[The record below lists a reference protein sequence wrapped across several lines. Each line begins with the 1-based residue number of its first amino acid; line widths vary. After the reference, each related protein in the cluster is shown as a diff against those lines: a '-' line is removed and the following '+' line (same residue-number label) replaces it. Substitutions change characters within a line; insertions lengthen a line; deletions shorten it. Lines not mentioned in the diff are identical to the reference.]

1 MSGSDPFPE
10 GDFQR
15 LFATEAEGRL
25 DTLVDELLEL
35 EKGGANPERVAS
47 LFREAHTI
55 KGGAAV
61 VGMPHV
67 ARVAHALE
75 DLLEEVRRER
85 RGVDTPLI
93 DSVLAGVDAIRSL
106 IPLAVAGEDHEL
118 AAFEAEQRLRI
129 AVGGPPVAGEEA
141 AAAPVP
147 TGPDVAVAAALPVA
161 AATLPAEPAVGAPGA
176 PPPTAEGPTG
186 AAASPA
192 PLSAPPEVKQAGP
205 PRGVAARRPATAAPE
220 PPPAPP
226 ERPLAPPEPPA
237 AAGASSTAPEPSDDR
252 GDAAQALDPVTGQAP
267 PAGAA
272 VSAHAEPARPAAAEM
287 VQMPVHR
294 IDELVR
300 LIGEASAATLRLG
313 SALLERLERDP
324 SGMTEYRD
332 LVRSLNELQELA
344 LRARMVPVM
353 SLAPRLRRAV
363 RDLAR
368 ETGKEV
374 RFETRGEDAEIDRG
388 VLDRLADPL
397 LHLVRNAVDH
407 GIESPDERR
416 LRGKPM
422 EGMVRLHAMQLGSE
436 VVIAVSDDGR
446 GIDVARVREAAGS
459 TDHTAMEMDDE
470 AALYLIFRSG
480 LSTATRVTGVSGRG
494 VGLDAVRASLNAVRG
509 RIEVRSDPGL
519 GTEFRIAV
527 PITMATLRCL
537 VINSAGQAY
546 AIPLHSVRAVLPPQP
561 SATVG
566 GRAMTMV
573 EGRPVPIS
581 SLASVLGTGNG
592 VEGPSVVV
600 AGLTRSHAFRVDDL
614 VDQRDVVVKGLGE
627 LIPRLPAVAGAGVQ
641 PDGSILLVLEAA
653 GLIERA
659 RRMDSGDRS
668 VEAAE
673 GGRRD
678 APVARRA
685 ASILVVDDALT
696 VRELQRSI
704 FENAGYRV
712 SVATNGEEALTLIS
726 EERPDLVLTDVQMPR
741 MDGFQLTEAIRGQPA
756 LASVPVIILTSR
768 GSDED
773 RRRGLECGADGYIV
787 KSGFDQSAL
796 LSAVEHLLGAER

>member
-1 MSGSDPFPE
+1 MSGSDPFAD

-35 EKGGANPERVAS
+35 ERGGANPELVAS

-61 VGMPHV
+61 AGMPHV

-85 RGVDTPLI
+85 RAVDAPLI
-93 DSVLAGVDAIRSL
+93 DAVLAGVDAIRSL
-106 IPLAVAGEDHEL
+106 IPLAVAGEDHER

-129 AVGGPPVAGEEA
+129 AVGGPLAGDDET
-141 AAAPVP
+141 AAAPAPVTAAP
-147 TGPDVAVAAALPVA
+147 TLTGPAVPATADAPPSSAPSAGQPGPRRGAPARRAPAAMPALP
-161 AATLPAEPAVGAPGA
+161 P
-176 PPPTAEGPTG
+176 
-186 AAASPA
+186 
-192 PLSAPPEVKQAGP
+192 APPEP
-205 PRGVAARRPATAAPE
+205 LLPE
-220 PPPAPP
+220 PPPPAPP
-226 ERPLAPPEPPA
+226 EPPPPVA
-237 AAGASSTAPEPSDDR
+237 VGAAGSEPVADR
-252 GDAAQALDPVTGQAP
+252 DAIPQPPDPVTGQTAP
-267 PAGAA
+267 GAA
-272 VSAHAEPARPAAAEM
+272 VPGHAEPARATAEM
-287 VQMPVHR
+287 VQIPVHR
-294 IDELVR
+294 IDDLVR

-344 LRARMVPVM
+344 LRARMIPVM

-368 ETGKEV
+368 ESGKEV

-388 VLDRLADPL
+388 VLERLADPL

-407 GIESPDERR
+407 GIESPNERR

-422 EGMVRLHAMQLGSE
+422 EGIVRLHAMQLGSE

-446 GIDVARVREAAGS
+446 GIDVAKVREAAGS
-459 TDHTAMEMDDE
+459 TDHSAMEMDDE

-509 RIEVRSDPGL
+509 RIEVRSDPGV

-537 VINSAGQAY
+537 VIDAGGQAY

-573 EGRPVPIS
+573 DGRPVPIS

-592 VEGPSVVV
+592 SEGPSVVV
-600 AGLTRSHAFRVDDL
+600 AGLTRSHAFRVDEL
-614 VDQRDVVVKGLGE
+614 IDQRDVVVKGLGE
-627 LIPRLPAVAGAGVQ
+627 LVPRLPAVAGAGVQ

-659 RRMDSGDRS
+659 RRMDVGDRTL
-668 VEAAE
+668 EAT
-673 GGRRD
+673 GGGARE
-678 APVARRA
+678 APAPRRA

-712 SVATNGEEALTLIS
+712 RVAVNGEDALLEIS
-726 EERPDLVLTDVQMPR
+726 QERPDLVLTDVQMPR

-756 LASVPVIILTSR
+756 LASLPVIILTSR

-796 LSAVEHLLGAER
+796 LHAVERLLGAEQ

>member
-1 MSGSDPFPE
+1 MSPQESLSE
-10 GDFQR
+10 NDFQR
-15 LFATEAEGRL
+15 LFAMEAEGRL

-35 EKGGANPERVAS
+35 EKGGATPEVVAS

-75 DLLEEVRRER
+75 DLLEEVRRDR
-85 RGVDTPLI
+85 RGVDTALI
-93 DSVLAGVDAIRSL
+93 DAVLAGVDAIRTL
-106 IPLAVAGEDHEL
+106 IPLAVAGQEHEKV
-118 AAFEAEQRLRI
+118 AFDAEQRLRI
-129 AVGGPPVAGEEA
+129 AVGGPPVVDDKAAAGPDVTA
-141 AAAPVP
+141 PAAAPGATPSVRASAA
-147 TGPDVAVAAALPVA
+147 PDVTVPAPSAA
-161 AATLPAEPAVGAPGA
+161 A
-176 PPPTAEGPTG
+176 PPPVAP
-186 AAASPA
+186 AA
-192 PLSAPPEVKQAGP
+192 
-205 PRGVAARRPATAAPE
+205 
-220 PPPAPP
+220 PPPAPAR
-226 ERPLAPPEPPA
+226 EHHAGDGSVEA
-237 AAGASSTAPEPSDDR
+237 HGAADGAAG
-252 GDAAQALDPVTGQAP
+252 
-267 PAGAA
+267 
-272 VSAHAEPARPAAAEM
+272 HAEPARATATEM
-287 VQMPVHR
+287 LQIPVHR

-324 SGMTEYRD
+324 SGLTEYRD

-344 LRARMVPVM
+344 LHARMIPVM

-374 RFETRGEDAEIDRG
+374 RFETRGDDAEIDRG
-388 VLDRLADPL
+388 VLERLADPL

-407 GIESPDERR
+407 GVESADERR
-416 LRGKPM
+416 QKGKPA
-422 EGMVRLHAMQLGSE
+422 EGTIRLHAMQLGSE

-446 GIDVARVREAAGS
+446 GIDVARVRETAGR
-459 TDHTAMEMDDE
+459 TDRSAIEMDDE

-480 LSTATRVTGVSGRG
+480 LTTATKVTGVSGRG

-509 RIEVRSDPGL
+509 RIEVRSDPGM

-537 VINSAGQAY
+537 VIKAGGQAF
-546 AIPLHSVRAVLPPQP
+546 AIPLHSVRAVLPSQP

-566 GRAMTMV
+566 GRPMTMLD
-573 EGRPVPIS
+573 GRPVPIS
-581 SLASVLGTGNG
+581 SLSAVLGTGNG
-592 VEGPSVVV
+592 AVGPAVVL
-600 AGLTRSHAFRVDDL
+600 AGLTRSHAFTVDDL

-627 LIPRLPAVAGAGVQ
+627 LVPRLPAVAGAGVQ

-659 RRMDSGDRS
+659 RRMDNGDRS
-668 VEAAE
+668 QEAA
-673 GGRRD
+673 GGGGHEE
-678 APVARRA
+678 PVPHRA

-712 SVATNGEEALTLIS
+712 RVAVNGEEALADIS
-726 EERPDLVLTDVQMPR
+726 HERPDLVLTDVQMPR
-741 MDGFQLTEAIRGQPA
+741 MDGFELTEAIRKQPSLAA
-756 LASVPVIILTSR
+756 LPVIILTSR

-796 LSAVEHLLGAER
+796 LSAVERLLGADR

>member
-1 MSGSDPFPE
+1 MSPQESLSE
-10 GDFQR
+10 NDFQR
-15 LFATEAEGRL
+15 LFAMEAEGRL

-35 EKGGANPERVAS
+35 EKGGATPEVVAS

-85 RGVDTPLI
+85 RGVDTALI
-93 DSVLAGVDAIRSL
+93 DAVLAGVDAIRTL
-106 IPLAVAGEDHEL
+106 IPLAVAGQEHEKV
-118 AAFEAEQRLRI
+118 AFDAEQRLRI
-129 AVGGPPVAGEEA
+129 AVGGPPVVDDKAAAGPDVTA
-141 AAAPVP
+141 PAAAPGATPSVRASAA
-147 TGPDVAVAAALPVA
+147 PDVTVPAPSAA
-161 AATLPAEPAVGAPGA
+161 A
-176 PPPTAEGPTG
+176 PPPVAP
-186 AAASPA
+186 AA
-192 PLSAPPEVKQAGP
+192 
-205 PRGVAARRPATAAPE
+205 
-220 PPPAPP
+220 PPPAPAR
-226 ERPLAPPEPPA
+226 EHHAGDGSVEA
-237 AAGASSTAPEPSDDR
+237 HGAADGAAG
-252 GDAAQALDPVTGQAP
+252 
-267 PAGAA
+267 
-272 VSAHAEPARPAAAEM
+272 HAEPARATATEM
-287 VQMPVHR
+287 LQIPVHR

-324 SGMTEYRD
+324 SGLTEYRD

-344 LRARMVPVM
+344 LHARMIPVM

-374 RFETRGEDAEIDRG
+374 RFETRGDDAEIDRG
-388 VLDRLADPL
+388 VLERLADPL

-407 GIESPDERR
+407 GVESADERR
-416 LRGKPM
+416 QKGKPA
-422 EGMVRLHAMQLGSE
+422 EGTIRLHAMQLGSE

-446 GIDVARVREAAGS
+446 GIDVARVRETAGR
-459 TDHTAMEMDDE
+459 TDRSAIEMDDE
-470 AALYLIFRSG
+470 AALYLIFRAG
-480 LSTATRVTGVSGRG
+480 LTTATKVTGVSGRG

-509 RIEVRSDPGL
+509 RIEVRSDPGM

-537 VINSAGQAY
+537 VIKAGGQAF
-546 AIPLHSVRAVLPPQP
+546 AIPLHSVRAVLPSQP

-566 GRAMTMV
+566 GRPMTMLD
-573 EGRPVPIS
+573 GRPVPIS
-581 SLASVLGTGNG
+581 SLSAVLGTGNG
-592 VEGPSVVV
+592 AVGPAVVL
-600 AGLTRSHAFRVDDL
+600 AGLTRSHAFTVDDL

-627 LIPRLPAVAGAGVQ
+627 LVPRLPAVAGAGVQ

-659 RRMDSGDRS
+659 RRMDNGDRS
-668 VEAAE
+668 QEAA
-673 GGRRD
+673 GGGGHEE
-678 APVARRA
+678 PVPHRA

-712 SVATNGEEALTLIS
+712 RVAVNGEEALAEIS
-726 EERPDLVLTDVQMPR
+726 HERPDLVLTDVQMPR
-741 MDGFQLTEAIRGQPA
+741 MDGFELTEAIRKQPS
-756 LASVPVIILTSR
+756 LASLPVIILTSR

-796 LSAVEHLLGAER
+796 LSAVERLLGADR

>member
-1 MSGSDPFPE
+1 MSPQESLSE
-10 GDFQR
+10 NDFQR
-15 LFATEAEGRL
+15 LFAMEAEGRL

-35 EKGGANPERVAS
+35 EKGGATPEVVAS

-85 RGVDTPLI
+85 RGVDTALI
-93 DSVLAGVDAIRSL
+93 DAVLAGVDAIRTL
-106 IPLAVAGEDHEL
+106 IPLAVAGQEHEEV
-118 AAFEAEQRLRI
+118 AFEAEQRLRI
-129 AVGGPPVAGEEA
+129 AVGGPPVVDDKAAAGPDVTA
-141 AAAPVP
+141 PAAAPGATPSVRASAA
-147 TGPDVAVAAALPVA
+147 PDVTVPAPSAA
-161 AATLPAEPAVGAPGA
+161 A
-176 PPPTAEGPTG
+176 PPPVAP
-186 AAASPA
+186 AA
-192 PLSAPPEVKQAGP
+192 
-205 PRGVAARRPATAAPE
+205 
-220 PPPAPP
+220 PPPAPAR
-226 ERPLAPPEPPA
+226 EHHAGDGSVEA
-237 AAGASSTAPEPSDDR
+237 HGAADGAAG
-252 GDAAQALDPVTGQAP
+252 
-267 PAGAA
+267 
-272 VSAHAEPARPAAAEM
+272 HAEPARATATEM
-287 VQMPVHR
+287 LQIPVHR

-324 SGMTEYRD
+324 SGLTEYRD

-344 LRARMVPVM
+344 LHARMIPVM

-374 RFETRGEDAEIDRG
+374 RFETRGDDAEIDRG
-388 VLDRLADPL
+388 VLERLADPL

-407 GIESPDERR
+407 GVESADERR
-416 LRGKPM
+416 QKGKPA
-422 EGMVRLHAMQLGSE
+422 EGTIRLHAMQLGSE

-446 GIDVARVREAAGS
+446 GIDVARVRETAGR
-459 TDHTAMEMDDE
+459 TDRSAIEMDDE

-480 LSTATRVTGVSGRG
+480 LTTTTKVTGVSGRG

-509 RIEVRSDPGL
+509 RIEVRSDPGM

-537 VINSAGQAY
+537 VIKAGGQAF
-546 AIPLHSVRAVLPPQP
+546 AIPLHSVRAVLPSQP

-566 GRAMTMV
+566 GRAMTMLD
-573 EGRPVPIS
+573 GRPVPIS
-581 SLASVLGTGNG
+581 SLSAVLGTGNG
-592 VEGPSVVV
+592 AVGPAVVL
-600 AGLTRSHAFRVDDL
+600 AGLTRSHAFTVDDL

-627 LIPRLPAVAGAGVQ
+627 LVPRLPAVAGAGVQ

-659 RRMDSGDRS
+659 RRMDNGDRS
-668 VEAAE
+668 QEAA
-673 GGRRD
+673 GGGGHEE
-678 APVARRA
+678 PVPHRA

-712 SVATNGEEALTLIS
+712 RVAVNGEEALAEIS
-726 EERPDLVLTDVQMPR
+726 HERPDLVLTDVQMPR
-741 MDGFQLTEAIRGQPA
+741 MDGFELTEAIRKQPS
-756 LASVPVIILTSR
+756 LASLPVIILTSR

-796 LSAVEHLLGAER
+796 LSAVERLLGADR

>member
-1 MSGSDPFPE
+1 VTPPESLTE

-15 LFATEAEGRL
+15 LFASEAEGRL
-25 DTLVDELLEL
+25 DALVDELLEL
-35 EKGGANPERVAS
+35 EKGGSDPELVAS

-61 VGMPHV
+61 VGMAHV
-67 ARVAHALE
+67 AHVAHALE
-75 DLLEEVRRER
+75 DLLEEVRRDR
-85 RGVDTPLI
+85 RGVDAALI
-93 DSVLAGVDAIRSL
+93 DAVLSGVDAIRTL
-106 IPLAVAGEDHEL
+106 IPLAVAGEDHEQV
-118 AAFEAEQRLRI
+118 AFEAEQRLRL
-129 AVGGPPVAGEEA
+129 ALAGPAAGG
-141 AAAPVP
+141 
-147 TGPDVAVAAALPVA
+147 D
-161 AATLPAEPAVGAPGA
+161 GA
-176 PPPTAEGPTG
+176 PPPVAPAAVASTSAEPSTASPDVAGKAEG
-186 AAASPA
+186 AA
-192 PLSAPPEVKQAGP
+192 E
-205 PRGVAARRPATAAPE
+205 TAAPAPSSPSSFAQAYPESE
-220 PPPAPP
+220 PGRGGTAASDA
-226 ERPLAPPEPPA
+226 LAHA
-237 AAGASSTAPEPSDDR
+237 ASDD
-252 GDAAQALDPVTGQAP
+252 VAP
-267 PAGAA
+267 HSETHAEL
-272 VSAHAEPARPAAAEM
+272 HAEPSRAAATEM
-287 VQMPVHR
+287 LQVPVHR
-294 IDELVR
+294 IDDLVR

-324 SGMTEYRD
+324 STLTEYRD
-332 LVRSLNELQELA
+332 LVRSLNQLQEQA
-344 LRARMVPVM
+344 LRARMIPVM

-363 RDLAR
+363 RDLAH
-368 ETGKEV
+368 ESGKQV

-388 VLDRLADPL
+388 VLERLADPL

-407 GIESPDERR
+407 GIETPDERR
-416 LRGKPM
+416 LHGKPI
-422 EGMVRLHAMQLGSE
+422 EGTVRLHAMQLGSE
-436 VVIAVSDDGR
+436 VIIAVSDDGR
-446 GIDVARVREAAGS
+446 GIDVARVRDTAGRTDSAAL
-459 TDHTAMEMDDE
+459 EMDDE

-480 LSTATRVTGVSGRG
+480 LSTATRITGVSGRG
-494 VGLDAVRASLNAVRG
+494 VGLDVVRASLNAVRG
-509 RIEVRSDPGL
+509 RVEVRSDPGL

-561 SATVG
+561 SASVG
-566 GRAMTMV
+566 GRPATMV
-573 EGRPVPIS
+573 DGRPVPIS
-581 SLASVLGTGNG
+581 SLATVLGTGNG
-592 VEGPSVVV
+592 AEGPAVVV

-641 PDGSILLVLEAA
+641 PDGGILLVLEAA

-668 VEAAE
+668 LEAAE
-673 GGRRD
+673 GTVPE
-678 APVARRA
+678 AVTARRA
-685 ASILVVDDALT
+685 PSILVVDDALT

-712 SVATNGEEALTLIS
+712 KVATNGEEALTEIS
-726 EERPDLVLTDVQMPR
+726 DERPDLVLTDVQMPR

-756 LASVPVIILTSR
+756 LASLPVIILTSR

-796 LSAVEHLLGAER
+796 LSAVERLLGADG

>member
-1 MSGSDPFPE
+1 MSPQESLSE
-10 GDFQR
+10 NDFQR
-15 LFATEAEGRL
+15 LFAMEAEGRL

-35 EKGGANPERVAS
+35 EKGGATPEVVAS

-85 RGVDTPLI
+85 RGVDTALI
-93 DSVLAGVDAIRSL
+93 DAVLAGVDAIRTL
-106 IPLAVAGEDHEL
+106 IPLAVAGQEHEKV
-118 AAFEAEQRLRI
+118 AFDAEQRLRI
-129 AVGGPPVAGEEA
+129 AVGGPPVVDDKAAAGPDVTA
-141 AAAPVP
+141 PAAAPGATPSVRASAA
-147 TGPDVAVAAALPVA
+147 PDVTVPAPSAA
-161 AATLPAEPAVGAPGA
+161 A
-176 PPPTAEGPTG
+176 PPPVAP
-186 AAASPA
+186 AA
-192 PLSAPPEVKQAGP
+192 
-205 PRGVAARRPATAAPE
+205 
-220 PPPAPP
+220 PPPAPAR
-226 ERPLAPPEPPA
+226 EHHAGDGSVEA
-237 AAGASSTAPEPSDDR
+237 HGAADGAAG
-252 GDAAQALDPVTGQAP
+252 
-267 PAGAA
+267 
-272 VSAHAEPARPAAAEM
+272 HAEPARATATEM
-287 VQMPVHR
+287 LQIPVHR

-324 SGMTEYRD
+324 SGLTEYRD

-344 LRARMVPVM
+344 LHARMIPVM

-374 RFETRGEDAEIDRG
+374 RFETRGDDAEIDRG
-388 VLDRLADPL
+388 VLERLADPL

-407 GIESPDERR
+407 GVESADERR
-416 LRGKPM
+416 QKGKPA
-422 EGMVRLHAMQLGSE
+422 EGTIRLHAMQLGSE

-446 GIDVARVREAAGS
+446 GIDVARVRETAGR
-459 TDHTAMEMDDE
+459 TDRSAIEMDDE

-480 LSTATRVTGVSGRG
+480 LTTATKVTGVSGRG

-509 RIEVRSDPGL
+509 RIEVRSDPGM

-537 VINSAGQAY
+537 VIKAGGQAF
-546 AIPLHSVRAVLPPQP
+546 AIPLHSVRAVLPSQP

-566 GRAMTMV
+566 GRAMTMLD
-573 EGRPVPIS
+573 GRPVPIS
-581 SLASVLGTGNG
+581 SLSAVLGTGNG
-592 VEGPSVVV
+592 AVGPAVVL
-600 AGLTRSHAFRVDDL
+600 AGLTRSHAFTVDDL

-627 LIPRLPAVAGAGVQ
+627 LVPRLPAVAGAGVQ

-659 RRMDSGDRS
+659 RRMDNGDRS
-668 VEAAE
+668 QEAA
-673 GGRRD
+673 GGGGHEE
-678 APVARRA
+678 PVPHRA

-712 SVATNGEEALTLIS
+712 RVAVNGEEALAEIS
-726 EERPDLVLTDVQMPR
+726 HERPDLVLTDVQMPR
-741 MDGFQLTEAIRGQPA
+741 MDGFELTEAIRKQPS
-756 LASVPVIILTSR
+756 LASLPVIILTSR

-796 LSAVEHLLGAER
+796 LSAVERLLGADR

>member
-1 MSGSDPFPE
+1 
-10 GDFQR
+10 
-15 LFATEAEGRL
+15 
-25 DTLVDELLEL
+25 
-35 EKGGANPERVAS
+35 
-47 LFREAHTI
+47 
-55 KGGAAV
+55 
-61 VGMPHV
+61 
-67 ARVAHALE
+67 
-75 DLLEEVRRER
+75 
-85 RGVDTPLI
+85 
-93 DSVLAGVDAIRSL
+93 
-106 IPLAVAGEDHEL
+106 
-118 AAFEAEQRLRI
+118 
-129 AVGGPPVAGEEA
+129 
-141 AAAPVP
+141 
-147 TGPDVAVAAALPVA
+147 
-161 AATLPAEPAVGAPGA
+161 
-176 PPPTAEGPTG
+176 
-186 AAASPA
+186 
-192 PLSAPPEVKQAGP
+192 
-205 PRGVAARRPATAAPE
+205 PE
-220 PPPAPP
+220 PPPPVAVG
-226 ERPLAPPEPPA
+226 
-237 AAGASSTAPEPSDDR
+237 AAGSEPVADR
-252 GDAAQALDPVTGQAP
+252 DAIPQPPDPVTGQTAP
-267 PAGAA
+267 GAA
-272 VSAHAEPARPAAAEM
+272 VPGHAEPARATAEM
-287 VQMPVHR
+287 VQIPVHR
-294 IDELVR
+294 IDDLVR

-344 LRARMVPVM
+344 LRARMIPVM

-368 ETGKEV
+368 ESGKEV

-388 VLDRLADPL
+388 VLERLADPL

-407 GIESPDERR
+407 GIESPNERR

-422 EGMVRLHAMQLGSE
+422 EGIVRLHAMQLGSE

-446 GIDVARVREAAGS
+446 GIDVAKVREAAGS
-459 TDHTAMEMDDE
+459 TDHSAMEMDDE

-546 AIPLHSVRAVLPPQP
+546 AIPLHSVRGVLPPQP

-592 VEGPSVVV
+592 VEGPAVVV
-600 AGLTRSHAFRVDDL
+600 AGLTRSHAFKVDDL

-627 LIPRLPAVAGAGVQ
+627 LVPRLPAVAGAGVQ

-668 VEAAE
+668 QEAAE
-673 GGRRD
+673 GGRRE

-712 SVATNGEEALTLIS
+712 AVATNGEEALTLIS

-741 MDGFQLTEAIRGQPA
+741 MDGFQLTEAIRAQPA

>member
-1 MSGSDPFPE
+1 VSPQESLSE

-35 EKGGANPERVAS
+35 EKGGATPEVVAS

-85 RGVDTPLI
+85 RGVDTALI
-93 DSVLAGVDAIRSL
+93 DAVLAGVDAIRTL
-106 IPLAVAGEDHEL
+106 IPLAVAGQEHEQV
-118 AAFEAEQRLRI
+118 AFDAEQALRL
-129 AVGGPPVAGEEA
+129 AVGGPPVVDDRAAAGATMPAPATAATAAPDAAVPTPA
-141 AAAPVP
+141 AAAPSP
-147 TGPDVAVAAALPVA
+147 AASPRS
-161 AATLPAEPAVGAPGA
+161 APGGGRA
-176 PPPTAEGPTG
+176 PDRTASTPAASPESAPPLPSDSEAAPPTA
-186 AAASPA
+186 PA
-192 PLSAPPEVKQAGP
+192 GEH
-205 PRGVAARRPATAAPE
+205 
-220 PPPAPP
+220 
-226 ERPLAPPEPPA
+226 
-237 AAGASSTAPEPSDDR
+237 AAGEGSAEAHRAVGS
-252 GDAAQALDPVTGQAP
+252 AAGHT
-267 PAGAA
+267 
-272 VSAHAEPARPAAAEM
+272 EPARATATEM
-287 VQMPVHR
+287 LQIPVHR
-294 IDELVR
+294 IDDLVR

-324 SGMTEYRD
+324 SGLTEYRD
-332 LVRSLNELQELA
+332 LVRSLNQLQELA
-344 LRARMVPVM
+344 LHARMIPVM

-368 ETGKEV
+368 DTGKEV
-374 RFETRGEDAEIDRG
+374 RFETRGEDAEIDRD
-388 VLDRLADPL
+388 VLERLADPL

-407 GIESPDERR
+407 GVESPDERR
-416 LRGKPM
+416 LHGKPV
-422 EGMVRLHAMQLGSE
+422 EGTIRLHAMQLGSE
-436 VVIAVSDDGR
+436 VVIAVSDDGS
-446 GIDVARVREAAGS
+446 GIDVARVREAAGR
-459 TDHTAMEMDDE
+459 TDRSAIEMDDE

-480 LSTATRVTGVSGRG
+480 LTTATKVTGVSGRG

-509 RIEVRSDPGL
+509 RIEVRSDPGI

-537 VINSAGQAY
+537 VITAGGQAY

-561 SATVG
+561 SAQVG
-566 GRAMTMV
+566 GRAMTMLD
-573 EGRPVPIS
+573 GRPVPIS
-581 SLASVLGTGNG
+581 SLAAVLGTGNG
-592 VEGPSVVV
+592 AVGPSVVV

-627 LIPRLPAVAGAGVQ
+627 LVPRLPAVAGAGVQ

-659 RRMDSGDRS
+659 RRMDNGDRS
-668 VEAAE
+668 QEAA
-673 GGRRD
+673 GGGGHEETV
-678 APVARRA
+678 PQRA

-704 FENAGYRV
+704 FENAGYSVRV
-712 SVATNGEEALTLIS
+712 AVNGEEALVEIS
-726 EERPDLVLTDVQMPR
+726 HERPDLVLTDVQMPR
-741 MDGFQLTEAIRGQPA
+741 MDGFELTEAIRKQPA
-756 LASVPVIILTSR
+756 LASLPVIILTSR

-773 RRRGLECGADGYIV
+773 RRRGLDVGADGYIV
-787 KSGFDQSAL
+787 KSGFDQAAL
-796 LSAVEHLLGAER
+796 LSAVERLLGAER

>member
-1 MSGSDPFPE
+1 MSPQESLSE
-10 GDFQR
+10 NDFQR
-15 LFATEAEGRL
+15 LFAMEAEGRL

-35 EKGGANPERVAS
+35 EKGGATPEVVAS

-85 RGVDTPLI
+85 RGVDTALI
-93 DSVLAGVDAIRSL
+93 DAVLAGVDAIRTL
-106 IPLAVAGEDHEL
+106 IPLAVAGQEHEKV
-118 AAFEAEQRLRI
+118 AFDAEQRLRI
-129 AVGGPPVAGEEA
+129 AVGGPPVVDDKAAAGPDVTA
-141 AAAPVP
+141 PAAAPGATPSVRASAA
-147 TGPDVAVAAALPVA
+147 PDVTVPAPSAA
-161 AATLPAEPAVGAPGA
+161 A
-176 PPPTAEGPTG
+176 PPPVAP
-186 AAASPA
+186 AA
-192 PLSAPPEVKQAGP
+192 
-205 PRGVAARRPATAAPE
+205 
-220 PPPAPP
+220 PPPAPAR
-226 ERPLAPPEPPA
+226 EHHAGDGSVEA
-237 AAGASSTAPEPSDDR
+237 HGAADGAAG
-252 GDAAQALDPVTGQAP
+252 
-267 PAGAA
+267 
-272 VSAHAEPARPAAAEM
+272 HAEPARATATEM
-287 VQMPVHR
+287 LQIPVHR

-324 SGMTEYRD
+324 SGLTEYRD

-344 LRARMVPVM
+344 LHARMIPVM

-374 RFETRGEDAEIDRG
+374 RFETRGDDAEIDRG
-388 VLDRLADPL
+388 VLERLADPL

-407 GIESPDERR
+407 GVESADERR
-416 LRGKPM
+416 QKGKPA
-422 EGMVRLHAMQLGSE
+422 EGTIRLHAMQLGSE

-446 GIDVARVREAAGS
+446 GIDVARVRETAGR
-459 TDHTAMEMDDE
+459 TDRSAIEMDDE

-480 LSTATRVTGVSGRG
+480 LTTTTKVTGVSGRG

-509 RIEVRSDPGL
+509 RIEVRSDPGM

-537 VINSAGQAY
+537 VIKAGGQAF
-546 AIPLHSVRAVLPPQP
+546 AIPLHSVRAVLPSQP

-566 GRAMTMV
+566 GRAMTMLD
-573 EGRPVPIS
+573 GRPVPIS
-581 SLASVLGTGNG
+581 SLSAVLGTGNG
-592 VEGPSVVV
+592 AVGPAVVL
-600 AGLTRSHAFRVDDL
+600 AGLTRSHAFTVDEL
-614 VDQRDVVVKGLGE
+614 IDQRDVVVKGLGE
-627 LIPRLPAVAGAGVQ
+627 LLPRMPAVAGAGVQ

-659 RRMDSGDRS
+659 RRMDNGDRS
-668 VEAAE
+668 QEAA
-673 GGRRD
+673 GGGGHEE
-678 APVARRA
+678 PVPHRA

-712 SVATNGEEALTLIS
+712 RVAVNGEEALAEIS
-726 EERPDLVLTDVQMPR
+726 HERPDLVLTDVQMPR
-741 MDGFQLTEAIRGQPA
+741 MDGFELTEAIRKQPS
-756 LASVPVIILTSR
+756 LASLPVIILTSR

-796 LSAVEHLLGAER
+796 LSAVERLLGADR

>member
-1 MSGSDPFPE
+1 MSPQESLSE

-35 EKGGANPERVAS
+35 EKGGATPEVVAS

-85 RGVDTPLI
+85 RGVDTALI
-93 DSVLAGVDAIRSL
+93 DAVLAGVDAIRTL
-106 IPLAVAGEDHEL
+106 IPLAVAGQEHEQV
-118 AAFEAEQRLRI
+118 AFDAEQALRI
-129 AVGGPPVAGEEA
+129 AVGGPPVVDDRAAAGATMPAPATAATAAPDAAVPTPA
-141 AAAPVP
+141 AAAPSP
-147 TGPDVAVAAALPVA
+147 AASPRS
-161 AATLPAEPAVGAPGA
+161 APGGGRA
-176 PPPTAEGPTG
+176 PDRTASTPAASPESAPPLPSDSEAAPPTA
-186 AAASPA
+186 PA
-192 PLSAPPEVKQAGP
+192 GEH
-205 PRGVAARRPATAAPE
+205 
-220 PPPAPP
+220 
-226 ERPLAPPEPPA
+226 
-237 AAGASSTAPEPSDDR
+237 AAGEGSAEAHRAVGS
-252 GDAAQALDPVTGQAP
+252 AAGHT
-267 PAGAA
+267 
-272 VSAHAEPARPAAAEM
+272 EPARATATEM
-287 VQMPVHR
+287 LQIPVHR
-294 IDELVR
+294 IDDLVR

-324 SGMTEYRD
+324 SGLTEYRD
-332 LVRSLNELQELA
+332 LVRSLNQLQELA
-344 LRARMVPVM
+344 LHARMIPVM

-368 ETGKEV
+368 DTGKEV
-374 RFETRGEDAEIDRG
+374 RFETRGEDAEIDRD
-388 VLDRLADPL
+388 VLERLADPL

-407 GIESPDERR
+407 GVESPDERR
-416 LRGKPM
+416 LHGKPV
-422 EGMVRLHAMQLGSE
+422 EGTIRLHAMQLGSE
-436 VVIAVSDDGR
+436 VVIAVSDDGS
-446 GIDVARVREAAGS
+446 GIDVARVREAAGR
-459 TDHTAMEMDDE
+459 TDRSAIEMDDE

-480 LSTATRVTGVSGRG
+480 LTTATKVTDVSGRG

-509 RIEVRSDPGL
+509 RIEVRSDPGI

-537 VINSAGQAY
+537 VITAGGQAY

-561 SATVG
+561 SAQVG
-566 GRAMTMV
+566 GRAMTMLD
-573 EGRPVPIS
+573 GRPVPIS
-581 SLASVLGTGNG
+581 SLAAVLGTGNG
-592 VEGPSVVV
+592 AVGPSVVV

-627 LIPRLPAVAGAGVQ
+627 LVPRLPAVAGAGVQ

-659 RRMDSGDRS
+659 RRMDNGDRS
-668 VEAAE
+668 QEAA
-673 GGRRD
+673 GGGGHEETV
-678 APVARRA
+678 PQRA

-704 FENAGYRV
+704 FENAGYSVRV
-712 SVATNGEEALTLIS
+712 AVNGEEALVEIS
-726 EERPDLVLTDVQMPR
+726 HERPDLVLTDVQMPR
-741 MDGFQLTEAIRGQPA
+741 MDGFELTEAIRKQPA
-756 LASVPVIILTSR
+756 LASLPVIILTSR

-773 RRRGLECGADGYIV
+773 RRRGLDVGADGYIV
-787 KSGFDQSAL
+787 KSGFDQAAL
-796 LSAVEHLLGAER
+796 LSAVERLLGAER

>member
-1 MSGSDPFPE
+1 MSPQESLSE
-10 GDFQR
+10 NDFQR
-15 LFATEAEGRL
+15 LFAMEAEGRL

-35 EKGGANPERVAS
+35 EKGGATPEMVAS

-85 RGVDTPLI
+85 RGVDTALI
-93 DSVLAGVDAIRSL
+93 DAVLAGVDAIRTL
-106 IPLAVAGEDHEL
+106 IPLAVAGQEHEE
-118 AAFEAEQRLRI
+118 AAFDAEQRLRI
-129 AVGGPPVAGEEA
+129 AVGGPPVVDDKAAAGPGVTA
-141 AAAPVP
+141 PAAAPGATPSVRASAA
-147 TGPDVAVAAALPVA
+147 PDVAVPAPSAA
-161 AATLPAEPAVGAPGA
+161 A
-176 PPPTAEGPTG
+176 PPPVAP
-186 AAASPA
+186 AA
-192 PLSAPPEVKQAGP
+192 
-205 PRGVAARRPATAAPE
+205 
-220 PPPAPP
+220 PPPAPAR
-226 ERPLAPPEPPA
+226 EHHAGDGSVEA
-237 AAGASSTAPEPSDDR
+237 HGAADGAAG
-252 GDAAQALDPVTGQAP
+252 
-267 PAGAA
+267 
-272 VSAHAEPARPAAAEM
+272 HAEPARATATEM
-287 VQMPVHR
+287 LQIPVHR

-324 SGMTEYRD
+324 SGLTEYRD

-344 LRARMVPVM
+344 LHARMIPVM

-374 RFETRGEDAEIDRG
+374 RFETRGDDAEIDRG
-388 VLDRLADPL
+388 VLERLADPL

-407 GIESPDERR
+407 GVESADERR
-416 LRGKPM
+416 QKGKPA
-422 EGMVRLHAMQLGSE
+422 EGTIRLHAMQLGSE

-446 GIDVARVREAAGS
+446 GIDVARVRETAGR
-459 TDHTAMEMDDE
+459 TDRSAIEMDDE

-480 LSTATRVTGVSGRG
+480 LTTATKVTGVSGRG

-509 RIEVRSDPGL
+509 RIEVRSDPGM

-537 VINSAGQAY
+537 VIKAGGQAF
-546 AIPLHSVRAVLPPQP
+546 AIPLHSVRAVLPSQP

-566 GRAMTMV
+566 GRAMTMLD
-573 EGRPVPIS
+573 GRPVPIS
-581 SLASVLGTGNG
+581 SLSAVLGMGNG
-592 VEGPSVVV
+592 AVGPAVVL
-600 AGLTRSHAFRVDDL
+600 AGLTRSHAFTVDDL

-627 LIPRLPAVAGAGVQ
+627 LVPRLPAVAGAGVQ

-659 RRMDSGDRS
+659 RRTDNGDRS
-668 VEAAE
+668 QEAA
-673 GGRRD
+673 GGGGHEE
-678 APVARRA
+678 PVPHRA

-712 SVATNGEEALTLIS
+712 RVAVNGEEALAEIS
-726 EERPDLVLTDVQMPR
+726 HERPDLVLTDVQMPR
-741 MDGFQLTEAIRGQPA
+741 MDGFELTEAIRKQPS
-756 LASVPVIILTSR
+756 LASLPVIMLTSR

-796 LSAVEHLLGAER
+796 LSAVERLLGADR

>member
-1 MSGSDPFPE
+1 VSPQESLSE

-25 DTLVDELLEL
+25 DALVDDLLEL
-35 EKGGANPERVAS
+35 EKHGANPEVVAS
-47 LFREAHTI
+47 LFREAHTL

-61 VGMPHV
+61 VGMAHV
-67 ARVAHALE
+67 ARVAHAME

-85 RGVDTPLI
+85 RGVDTALI
-93 DSVLAGVDAIRSL
+93 DAVLAGVDAIRTL
-106 IPLAVAGEDHEL
+106 IPLAVAGQEHEQV
-118 AAFEAEQRLRI
+118 AFEAEQRLRI
-129 AVGGPPVAGEEA
+129 AVGGPPVVDDKPAAGRA
-141 AAAPVP
+141 SKRAAPSAP
-147 TGPDVAVAAALPVA
+147 AAPSPVA
-161 AATLPAEPAVGAPGA
+161 RPVSGGEPATP
-176 PPPTAEGPTG
+176 
-186 AAASPA
+186 AAASVPPLDEASSPEPEPGAGTDGTVSPSDAPVALSPVPPPA
-192 PLSAPPEVKQAGP
+192 PSG
-205 PRGVAARRPATAAPE
+205 GARRPA
-220 PPPAPP
+220 
-226 ERPLAPPEPPA
+226 
-237 AAGASSTAPEPSDDR
+237 
-252 GDAAQALDPVTGQAP
+252 P
-267 PAGAA
+267 PAGDHGAA
-272 VSAHAEPARPAAAEM
+272 ENAPTEAHATTDGAAGRGEPARATATEM
-287 VQMPVHR
+287 LQIPVHR
-294 IDELVR
+294 IDDLVR

-324 SGMTEYRD
+324 SSVTEYRD
-332 LVRSLNELQELA
+332 LVRSLNQLQELA
-344 LRARMVPVM
+344 LHARMIPVM

-388 VLDRLADPL
+388 VLERLADPL

-407 GIESPDERR
+407 GVESPDERR
-416 LRGKPM
+416 LHGKPA
-422 EGMVRLHAMQLGSE
+422 EGTIRLHAMQLGSE

-446 GIDVARVREAAGS
+446 GIDVGRVREAAGR
-459 TDHTAMEMDDE
+459 TDRSAVEMDDE

-480 LSTATRVTGVSGRG
+480 LTTASKVTGVSGRG

-509 RIEVRSDPGL
+509 RIEVRSDPGI

-537 VINSAGQAY
+537 VIKAAGQAY
-546 AIPLHSVRAVLPPQP
+546 AIPLHSVRAVLPHQP

-566 GRAMTMV
+566 GRAMTMLD
-573 EGRPVPIS
+573 GRPVQIS

-592 VEGPSVVV
+592 TAGPSVVL
-600 AGLTRSHAFRVDDL
+600 AGLTRSHAFTVDDL

-627 LIPRLPAVAGAGVQ
+627 LVPRLPAVAGAGVQ

-659 RRMDSGDRS
+659 RRMDNGDRS
-668 VEAAE
+668 LEAA
-673 GGRRD
+673 GGGEHD
-678 APVARRA
+678 EAPQQHA

-712 SVATNGEEALTLIS
+712 RVAVNGEEALVAIS

-741 MDGFQLTEAIRGQPA
+741 MDGFELTEAIRKQPT
-756 LASVPVIILTSR
+756 LASMPVIILTSR

-796 LSAVEHLLGAER
+796 LSAVERLLGAER

>member
-1 MSGSDPFPE
+1 VSPQESLSE
-10 GDFQR
+10 NDFQR
-15 LFATEAEGRL
+15 LFAMEAEGRL

-35 EKGGANPERVAS
+35 EKGGATPEVVAS

-85 RGVDTPLI
+85 RGVDTALI
-93 DSVLAGVDAIRSL
+93 DAVLAGVDAIRTL
-106 IPLAVAGEDHEL
+106 IPLAVAGQEHEEV
-118 AAFEAEQRLRI
+118 AFEAEQRLRI
-129 AVGGPPVAGEEA
+129 AVGGPPVVDDKAAEAVVPGQAGPA
-141 AAAPVP
+141 ADTGSALAGPDVTAPAAAGGATPPGPAAAP
-147 TGPDVAVAAALPVA
+147 PDVAV
-161 AATLPAEPAVGAPGA
+161 
-176 PPPTAEGPTG
+176 
-186 AAASPA
+186 PA
-192 PLSAPPEVKQAGP
+192 PSAPAL
-205 PRGVAARRPATAAPE
+205 

-226 ERPLAPPEPPA
+226 APSLAPPSGAEPGLAPA
-237 AAGASSTAPEPSDDR
+237 AAREPR
-252 GDAAQALDPVTGQAP
+252 GGDGSVDAHGVAE
-267 PAGAA
+267 GAA
-272 VSAHAEPARPAAAEM
+272 AHAEPARATATEM
-287 VQMPVHR
+287 LQIPVHR

-324 SGMTEYRD
+324 SGLTEYRD

-344 LRARMVPVM
+344 LHARMIPVM

-388 VLDRLADPL
+388 VLERLADPL

-407 GIESPDERR
+407 GVESPDERR
-416 LRGKPM
+416 RNGKPA
-422 EGMVRLHAMQLGSE
+422 EGTVRLHAMQLGSE

-446 GIDVARVREAAGS
+446 GIDVTRVRETAGR
-459 TDHTAMEMDDE
+459 TDRSAIEMDDE

-480 LSTATRVTGVSGRG
+480 LTTATKVTGVSGRG

-509 RIEVRSDPGL
+509 RIEVRSDPGM

-537 VINSAGQAY
+537 VINAGGQAF
-546 AIPLHSVRAVLPPQP
+546 AIPLHSVRAVLPPQG
-561 SATVG
+561 SAMVG
-566 GRAMTMV
+566 GRAMTMLD
-573 EGRPVPIS
+573 GRPVPIS

-592 VEGPSVVV
+592 SEGPAVVV
-600 AGLTRSHAFRVDDL
+600 AGLTRSHAFTVDEL
-614 VDQRDVVVKGLGE
+614 IDQRDVVVKGLGE
-627 LIPRLPAVAGAGVQ
+627 LLPRMPAVAGAGVQ

-668 VEAAE
+668 HEAAS
-673 GGRRD
+673 GGGHEEIV
-678 APVARRA
+678 PQRA

-712 SVATNGEEALTLIS
+712 RVAVNGEEALTEIS
-726 EERPDLVLTDVQMPR
+726 HERPDLVLTDVQMPR
-741 MDGFQLTEAIRGQPA
+741 MDGFELTEAIRKQA
-756 LASVPVIILTSR
+756 SLASLPVIILTSR

-796 LSAVEHLLGAER
+796 LSAVERLLGADR

>member
-1 MSGSDPFPE
+1 MSPQESLSE

-35 EKGGANPERVAS
+35 EKGGATPEVVAS

-85 RGVDTPLI
+85 RGVDTALI
-93 DSVLAGVDAIRSL
+93 DAVLAGVDAIRTL
-106 IPLAVAGEDHEL
+106 IPLAVAGQEHEQV
-118 AAFEAEQRLRI
+118 AFDAEQALRL
-129 AVGGPPVAGEEA
+129 AVGGPPVVDDRAAAGATMPAPATAATAAPDAAVPTPA
-141 AAAPVP
+141 AAAPSP
-147 TGPDVAVAAALPVA
+147 AASPRS
-161 AATLPAEPAVGAPGA
+161 APGGGRA
-176 PPPTAEGPTG
+176 PDRTASTPAASPESAPPLPSDSEAAPPTA
-186 AAASPA
+186 PA
-192 PLSAPPEVKQAGP
+192 GEH
-205 PRGVAARRPATAAPE
+205 
-220 PPPAPP
+220 
-226 ERPLAPPEPPA
+226 
-237 AAGASSTAPEPSDDR
+237 AAGEGSAEAHRAVGS
-252 GDAAQALDPVTGQAP
+252 AAGHT
-267 PAGAA
+267 
-272 VSAHAEPARPAAAEM
+272 EPARATATEM
-287 VQMPVHR
+287 LQIPVHR
-294 IDELVR
+294 IDDLVR

-324 SGMTEYRD
+324 SGLTEYRD
-332 LVRSLNELQELA
+332 LVRSLNQLQELA
-344 LRARMVPVM
+344 LHARMIPVM

-368 ETGKEV
+368 DTGKEV

-388 VLDRLADPL
+388 VLERLADPL

-407 GIESPDERR
+407 GVESPDERR
-416 LRGKPM
+416 LHGKPV
-422 EGMVRLHAMQLGSE
+422 EGTIRLHAMQLGSE
-436 VVIAVSDDGR
+436 VVIAVSDDGS
-446 GIDVARVREAAGS
+446 GIDVARVREAAGR
-459 TDHTAMEMDDE
+459 TDRSAIEMDDE

-480 LSTATRVTGVSGRG
+480 LTTATKVTDVSGRG

-509 RIEVRSDPGL
+509 RIEVRSDPGI

-537 VINSAGQAY
+537 VITAGGQAY

-561 SATVG
+561 SAQVG
-566 GRAMTMV
+566 GRAMTMLD
-573 EGRPVPIS
+573 GRPVPIS
-581 SLASVLGTGNG
+581 SLAAVLGTGNG
-592 VEGPSVVV
+592 AVGPSVVV

-627 LIPRLPAVAGAGVQ
+627 LVPRLPAVAGAGVQ

-659 RRMDSGDRS
+659 RRMDNGDRS
-668 VEAAE
+668 QEAA
-673 GGRRD
+673 GGGGHEETV
-678 APVARRA
+678 PQRA

-704 FENAGYRV
+704 FENAGYSVRV
-712 SVATNGEEALTLIS
+712 AVNGEEALVEIS
-726 EERPDLVLTDVQMPR
+726 HERPDLVLTDVQMPR
-741 MDGFQLTEAIRGQPA
+741 MDGFELTEAIRKQPA
-756 LASVPVIILTSR
+756 LASLPVIILTSR

-773 RRRGLECGADGYIV
+773 RRRGLDVGADGYIV
-787 KSGFDQSAL
+787 KSGFDQAAL
-796 LSAVEHLLGAER
+796 LSAVERLLGAER

>member
-1 MSGSDPFPE
+1 MSPQESLSE
-10 GDFQR
+10 NDFQR
-15 LFATEAEGRL
+15 LFAMEAEGRL

-35 EKGGANPERVAS
+35 EKGGATPEVVAS

-75 DLLEEVRRER
+75 DLLEEVRRDR
-85 RGVDTPLI
+85 RGVDTALI
-93 DSVLAGVDAIRSL
+93 DAVLAGVDAIRTL
-106 IPLAVAGEDHEL
+106 IPLAVAGQEHEKV
-118 AAFEAEQRLRI
+118 AFDAEQRLRI
-129 AVGGPPVAGEEA
+129 AVGGPPVVDDKAAAGPDVTA
-141 AAAPVP
+141 PAAAPGATPSVRASAA
-147 TGPDVAVAAALPVA
+147 PDVTVPAPSAA
-161 AATLPAEPAVGAPGA
+161 A
-176 PPPTAEGPTG
+176 PPPVAP
-186 AAASPA
+186 AA
-192 PLSAPPEVKQAGP
+192 
-205 PRGVAARRPATAAPE
+205 
-220 PPPAPP
+220 PPPAPAR
-226 ERPLAPPEPPA
+226 EHHAGDGSVEA
-237 AAGASSTAPEPSDDR
+237 HGAADGAAG
-252 GDAAQALDPVTGQAP
+252 
-267 PAGAA
+267 
-272 VSAHAEPARPAAAEM
+272 HAEPARATATEM
-287 VQMPVHR
+287 LQIPVHR

-324 SGMTEYRD
+324 SGLTEYRD

-344 LRARMVPVM
+344 LHARMIPVM

-374 RFETRGEDAEIDRG
+374 RFETRGDDAEIDRG
-388 VLDRLADPL
+388 VLERLADPL

-407 GIESPDERR
+407 GVESADERR
-416 LRGKPM
+416 QKGKPA
-422 EGMVRLHAMQLGSE
+422 EGTIRLHAMQLGSE

-446 GIDVARVREAAGS
+446 GIDVARVRETAGR
-459 TDHTAMEMDDE
+459 TDRSAIEMDDE

-480 LSTATRVTGVSGRG
+480 LTTATKVTGVSGRG

-509 RIEVRSDPGL
+509 RIEVRSDPGM

-537 VINSAGQAY
+537 VIKAGGQAF
-546 AIPLHSVRAVLPPQP
+546 AIPLHSVRAVLPSQP

-566 GRAMTMV
+566 GRPMTMLD
-573 EGRPVPIS
+573 GRPVPIS
-581 SLASVLGTGNG
+581 SLSAVLGTGNG
-592 VEGPSVVV
+592 AVGPAVVL
-600 AGLTRSHAFRVDDL
+600 AGLTRSHAFTVDDL

-627 LIPRLPAVAGAGVQ
+627 LVPRLPAVAGAGVQ

-659 RRMDSGDRS
+659 RRMDNGDRS
-668 VEAAE
+668 QEAA
-673 GGRRD
+673 GGGGHEE
-678 APVARRA
+678 PVPHRA

-712 SVATNGEEALTLIS
+712 RVAVNGEEALADIS
-726 EERPDLVLTDVQMPR
+726 HERPDLVLTDVQMPR
-741 MDGFQLTEAIRGQPA
+741 MDGFELTEAIRKQPS
-756 LASVPVIILTSR
+756 LASLPVIILTSR

-796 LSAVEHLLGAER
+796 LSAVERLLGADR

>member
-1 MSGSDPFPE
+1 VSPPE
-10 GDFQR
+10 SLSESDFQR
-15 LFATEAEGRL
+15 LFAIEAEGRL
-25 DTLVDELLEL
+25 DTLVDELLKL
-35 EKGGANPERVAS
+35 EKGGAAPELVAS

-61 VGMPHV
+61 VGMPNV

-75 DLLEEVRRER
+75 DLLEEVRRDR
-85 RGVDTPLI
+85 RGVDTALI
-93 DSVLAGVDAIRSL
+93 DAVLAGVDAIRTL
-106 IPLAVAGEDHEL
+106 IPLAVAGQDHEK
-118 AAFEAEQRLRI
+118 AAFDAEQQLRL
-129 AVGGPPVAGEEA
+129 AVGGPPAAAAEGEA
-141 AAAPVP
+141 AAA
-147 TGPDVAVAAALPVA
+147 
-161 AATLPAEPAVGAPGA
+161 
-176 PPPTAEGPTG
+176 
-186 AAASPA
+186 
-192 PLSAPPEVKQAGP
+192 
-205 PRGVAARRPATAAPE
+205 
-220 PPPAPP
+220 
-226 ERPLAPPEPPA
+226 APPEPAGRRGQPRAEEASVPEEPVAVPETA
-237 AAGASSTAPEPSDDR
+237 ADVAPGTADDQGDDSRSPER
-252 GDAAQALDPVTGQAP
+252 PVAEVH
-267 PAGAA
+267 AA
-272 VSAHAEPARPAAAEM
+272 VDTSAVHVEPAHPSLVEM

-294 IDELVR
+294 IDDLVR

-313 SALLERLERDP
+313 GALLERLEHDP

-344 LRARMVPVM
+344 LHARMIPVM

-416 LRGKPM
+416 LRGKPI
-422 EGMVRLHAMQLGSE
+422 EGTIRLHAMQLGSE
-436 VVIAVSDDGR
+436 VIIAVSDDGR
-446 GIDVARVREAAGS
+446 GIDLGRVRETAGR
-459 TDHTAMEMDDE
+459 TDSSAMEMDDE

-480 LSTATRVTGVSGRG
+480 LSTATKVTGVSGRG
-494 VGLDAVRASLNAVRG
+494 VGLDVVRASLNAVRG
-509 RIEVRSDPGL
+509 RIEVRSDRGV

-537 VINSAGQAY
+537 VVNSSGQAY
-546 AIPLHSVRAVLPPQP
+546 AIPLHSVRAVLSQQP

-581 SLASVLGTGNG
+581 SLAHVLGAGNG
-592 VEGPSVVV
+592 ADGPAVVV
-600 AGLTRSHAFRVDDL
+600 AGLTRSHAFKVDDL

-627 LIPRLPAVAGAGVQ
+627 LLPQLPAVAGAGVQ

-668 VEAAE
+668 LEAAA
-673 GGRRD
+673 GGRQE
-678 APVARRA
+678 ALVPHRA

-712 SVATNGEEALTLIS
+712 KVATNGEEALTQIL
-726 EERPDLVLTDVQMPR
+726 EERPDLVLTDVQMPK
-741 MDGFQLTEAIRGQPA
+741 MDGFQLTEAIRSRPG
-756 LASVPVIILTSR
+756 LASLPVIILTSR
-768 GSDED
+768 GSEED

-796 LSAVEHLLGAER
+796 LSAVERLLGAER

>member
-1 MSGSDPFPE
+1 VSPQDQLSE
-10 GDFQR
+10 SDFQR

-25 DTLVDELLEL
+25 DALVDELLEL
-35 EKGGANPERVAS
+35 EKGGANPEVVAS

-85 RGVDTPLI
+85 RGVDTALI
-93 DSVLAGVDAIRSL
+93 DAVLAGVDAIRTL
-106 IPLAVAGEDHEL
+106 IPLAVAGQDHEQ

-129 AVGGPPVAGEEA
+129 AVGGPPVVDDGAATAPTPGRTA
-141 AAAPVP
+141 PATPARPPVPQASGPDVMVPAAPAAAPA
-147 TGPDVAVAAALPVA
+147 TASGVAPSPAPAAAPSPAPAAAPFPAPVA
-161 AATLPAEPAVGAPGA
+161 APSPAPSPPPAEPAA
-176 PPPTAEGPTG
+176 PPVPPSLPSAAESGHAAAPAAEHPGGDG
-186 AAASPA
+186 AA
-192 PLSAPPEVKQAGP
+192 E
-205 PRGVAARRPATAAPE
+205 
-220 PPPAPP
+220 
-226 ERPLAPPEPPA
+226 
-237 AAGASSTAPEPSDDR
+237 
-252 GDAAQALDPVTGQAP
+252 
-267 PAGAA
+267 
-272 VSAHAEPARPAAAEM
+272 AHAEPARATATEM
-287 VQMPVHR
+287 LQIPVHR
-294 IDELVR
+294 IDDLVR
-300 LIGEASAATLRLG
+300 LIGEGSAATLRLG

-324 SGMTEYRD
+324 SSLTEYRD
-332 LVRSLNELQELA
+332 LVRTLNELQELA
-344 LRARMVPVM
+344 FHARMIPVM

-374 RFETRGEDAEIDRG
+374 RFETRGEDAEMDRG
-388 VLDRLADPL
+388 VLERLADPL

-407 GIESPDERR
+407 GIESPDDRR
-416 LRGKPM
+416 LHGKPI
-422 EGMVRLHAMQLGSE
+422 EGTIRLHAMQLGSE

-446 GIDVARVREAAGS
+446 GIDVNRVREAAGR
-459 TDHTAMEMDDE
+459 TDHSAMEMDDE

-480 LSTATRVTGVSGRG
+480 LTTATKITGVSGRG
-494 VGLDAVRASLNAVRG
+494 VGLDVVRASLNAVRG
-509 RIEVRSDPGL
+509 RVEVRSDPGM

-537 VINSAGQAY
+537 VISAGGQAY

-566 GRAMTMV
+566 GRAMTMLD
-573 EGRPVPIS
+573 GRPVPIS

-592 VEGPSVVV
+592 TDGPSVVL

-614 VDQRDVVVKGLGE
+614 IDQRDVVVKGLGE
-627 LIPRLPAVAGAGVQ
+627 LIPQLPAVAGAGVQ

-659 RRMDSGDRS
+659 RRMESGDRS
-668 VEAAE
+668 QEAA
-673 GGRRD
+673 GGG
-678 APVARRA
+678 AAAEAVVPQRA

-712 SVATNGEEALTLIS
+712 RVAVNGEDALVEIS
-726 EERPDLVLTDVQMPR
+726 HERPDLVLTDVQMPR
-741 MDGFQLTEAIRGQPA
+741 MDGFELTEAIRKQPT
-756 LASVPVIILTSR
+756 LASLPVIILTSR

-773 RRRGLECGADGYIV
+773 RLRGLECGADGYIV

-796 LSAVEHLLGAER
+796 LSAVERLLGAER

>member
-1 MSGSDPFPE
+1 MSPQESLSE

-35 EKGGANPERVAS
+35 EKGAATPEVVAS

-85 RGVDTPLI
+85 RGVDTALI
-93 DSVLAGVDAIRSL
+93 DAVLAGVDAIRTL
-106 IPLAVAGEDHEL
+106 IPLAVAGQEHEQM
-118 AAFEAEQRLRI
+118 AFDAEQALRI
-129 AVGGPPVAGEEA
+129 AVGGPPIV
-141 AAAPVP
+141 
-147 TGPDVAVAAALPVA
+147 DDRVAAG
-161 AATLPAEPAVGAPGA
+161 ATMPA
-176 PPPTAEGPTG
+176 
-186 AAASPA
+186 
-192 PLSAPPEVKQAGP
+192 
-205 PRGVAARRPATAAPE
+205 PATAAPA
-220 PPPAPP
+220 AP
-226 ERPLAPPEPPA
+226 
-237 AAGASSTAPEPSDDR
+237 
-252 GDAAQALDPVTGQAP
+252 DAAVPT

-272 VSAHAEPARPAAAEM
+272 PSPAASPRSAPGGGRTPDRTAPTPAAPPESPPPPPSDSEAAPPTAPAGEHAAGEGSAEAHRAVGSAEGHTEPARATATEM
-287 VQMPVHR
+287 LQIPVHR
-294 IDELVR
+294 IDDLVR

-324 SGMTEYRD
+324 SGLTEYRD
-332 LVRSLNELQELA
+332 LVRSLNQLQELA
-344 LRARMVPVM
+344 LHARMIPVM

-368 ETGKEV
+368 DTGKEV

-388 VLDRLADPL
+388 VLERLADPL

-407 GIESPDERR
+407 GVESPDERR
-416 LRGKPM
+416 LHGKPV
-422 EGMVRLHAMQLGSE
+422 EGTIRLHAMQLGSE
-436 VVIAVSDDGR
+436 VVIAVSDDGS
-446 GIDVARVREAAGS
+446 GIDVARVREAAGR
-459 TDHTAMEMDDE
+459 TDRSAIEMDDE

-480 LSTATRVTGVSGRG
+480 LTTATKVTDVSGRG

-509 RIEVRSDPGL
+509 RIEVRSDPGI

-537 VINSAGQAY
+537 VVNAGGQPY

-561 SATVG
+561 SAQVG
-566 GRAMTMV
+566 GRSMTMLD
-573 EGRPVPIS
+573 GRPVPIS
-581 SLASVLGTGNG
+581 SLAAVLGTGNG
-592 VEGPSVVV
+592 TVGPSVVV
-600 AGLTRSHAFRVDDL
+600 AGLTRSHAFTVDDL

-627 LIPRLPAVAGAGVQ
+627 LVPRLPAVAGAGVQ

-659 RRMDSGDRS
+659 RRMDNGDRS
-668 VEAAE
+668 QEAASG
-673 GGRRD
+673 GGREE
-678 APVARRA
+678 PVPQRA

-712 SVATNGEEALTLIS
+712 RVAINGEEALVEIS
-726 EERPDLVLTDVQMPR
+726 HERPDLVLTDVQMPR
-741 MDGFQLTEAIRGQPA
+741 MDGFELTEAIRKQPA
-756 LASVPVIILTSR
+756 LASLPVIILTSR

-773 RRRGLECGADGYIV
+773 RRRGLDVGADGYIV
-787 KSGFDQSAL
+787 KSGFDQAAL
-796 LSAVEHLLGAER
+796 LSAVERLLGAER

>member
-1 MSGSDPFPE
+1 MSPQESLSE
-10 GDFQR
+10 NDFQR
-15 LFATEAEGRL
+15 LFAMEAEGRL

-35 EKGGANPERVAS
+35 EKGGATPEVVAS

-85 RGVDTPLI
+85 RGVDTALI
-93 DSVLAGVDAIRSL
+93 DAVLAGVDAIRTL
-106 IPLAVAGEDHEL
+106 IPLAVAGQEHEKV
-118 AAFEAEQRLRI
+118 AFDAEQRLRI
-129 AVGGPPVAGEEA
+129 AVGGPPVVDDKAAAGPDVTA
-141 AAAPVP
+141 PAAAPGATPSVRASAA
-147 TGPDVAVAAALPVA
+147 PDVTVPAPSAA
-161 AATLPAEPAVGAPGA
+161 A
-176 PPPTAEGPTG
+176 PPPVAP
-186 AAASPA
+186 AA
-192 PLSAPPEVKQAGP
+192 
-205 PRGVAARRPATAAPE
+205 
-220 PPPAPP
+220 PPPAPAR
-226 ERPLAPPEPPA
+226 EHHAGDGSVEA
-237 AAGASSTAPEPSDDR
+237 HGAADGAAG
-252 GDAAQALDPVTGQAP
+252 
-267 PAGAA
+267 
-272 VSAHAEPARPAAAEM
+272 HAEPARATATEM
-287 VQMPVHR
+287 LQIPVHR

-324 SGMTEYRD
+324 SGLTEYRD

-344 LRARMVPVM
+344 LHARMIPVM

-374 RFETRGEDAEIDRG
+374 RFETRGDDAEIDRG
-388 VLDRLADPL
+388 VLERLADPL

-407 GIESPDERR
+407 GVESADERR
-416 LRGKPM
+416 QKGKPA
-422 EGMVRLHAMQLGSE
+422 EGTIRLHAMQLGSE

-446 GIDVARVREAAGS
+446 GIDVARVRETAGR
-459 TDHTAMEMDDE
+459 TDRSAIEMDDE

-480 LSTATRVTGVSGRG
+480 LTTTTKVTGVSGRG

-509 RIEVRSDPGL
+509 RIEVRSDPGM

-537 VINSAGQAY
+537 VIKAGGQAF
-546 AIPLHSVRAVLPPQP
+546 AIPLHSVRAVLPSQP

-566 GRAMTMV
+566 GRAMTMLD
-573 EGRPVPIS
+573 GRPVPIS
-581 SLASVLGTGNG
+581 SLSAVLGTGNG
-592 VEGPSVVV
+592 AVGPAVVL
-600 AGLTRSHAFRVDDL
+600 AGLTRSHAFTVDDL

-627 LIPRLPAVAGAGVQ
+627 LVPRLPAVAGAGVQ

-659 RRMDSGDRS
+659 RRMDNGDRS
-668 VEAAE
+668 QEAA
-673 GGRRD
+673 GGGGHEE
-678 APVARRA
+678 PVPHRA

-712 SVATNGEEALTLIS
+712 RVAVNGEEALAEIS
-726 EERPDLVLTDVQMPR
+726 HERPDLVLTDVQMPR
-741 MDGFQLTEAIRGQPA
+741 MDGFELTEAIRKQPS
-756 LASVPVIILTSR
+756 LASLPVIMLTSR

-796 LSAVEHLLGAER
+796 LSAVERLLGADR

>member
-1 MSGSDPFPE
+1 VSGSDSVAE
-10 GDFQR
+10 GDFQH

-25 DTLVDELLEL
+25 DTLVDQLLEL
-35 EKGGANPERVAS
+35 EKGGATPELVAS

-93 DSVLAGVDAIRSL
+93 DSVLAGVDAIRIL
-106 IPLAVAGEDHEL
+106 IPLAVAGEDHEH

-129 AVGGPPVAGEEA
+129 AVGGPPAAGDEA
-141 AAAPVP
+141 AAAP
-147 TGPDVAVAAALPVA
+147 TPVA
-161 AATLPAEPAVGAPGA
+161 AAPASADPPPSAAPLAEQPGPRRSAAARQAPAAALA
-176 PPPTAEGPTG
+176 PPP
-186 AAASPA
+186 SP
-192 PLSAPPEVKQAGP
+192 
-205 PRGVAARRPATAAPE
+205 PE
-220 PPPAPP
+220 PPPQVGGSA
-226 ERPLAPPEPPA
+226 AGPEPEA
-237 AAGASSTAPEPSDDR
+237 DR
-252 GDAAQALDPVTGQAP
+252 GAVPHRPDPVTGQAP
-267 PAGAA
+267 AAAA
-272 VSAHAEPARPAAAEM
+272 VPGPTEPARAAAAEM
-287 VQMPVHR
+287 VQIPVHR
-294 IDELVR
+294 IDDLVR

-344 LRARMVPVM
+344 LHARMIPVM

-368 ETGKEV
+368 ESGKEV

-388 VLDRLADPL
+388 VLERLADPL

-422 EGMVRLHAMQLGSE
+422 EGIIRLHAMQLGSE

-446 GIDVARVREAAGS
+446 GIDVAKVREAAGS
-459 TDHTAMEMDDE
+459 TDHSAMEMDDE

-546 AIPLHSVRAVLPPQP
+546 AIPLHSVRGVLPPQP

-592 VEGPSVVV
+592 VEGPAVVV
-600 AGLTRSHAFRVDDL
+600 AGLTRSHAFKVDDL

-627 LIPRLPAVAGAGVQ
+627 LVPRLPAVAGAGVQ

-668 VEAAE
+668 QEAAE
-673 GGRRD
+673 GGRRE

-712 SVATNGEEALTLIS
+712 AVATNGEEALTLIS

-741 MDGFQLTEAIRGQPA
+741 MDGFQLTEAIRAQPA

>member
-1 MSGSDPFPE
+1 VSPPDQTSE
-10 GDFQR
+10 ADFQR
-15 LFATEAEGRL
+15 LFAAEAEGRL
-25 DTLVDELLEL
+25 DTLVDQLLEL
-35 EKGGANPERVAS
+35 EKGGSNPELVAS

-75 DLLEEVRRER
+75 DLLEEVRRDR
-85 RGVDTPLI
+85 RAVDAPLI
-93 DSVLAGVDAIRSL
+93 DAVLAGVDGIRTL
-106 IPLAVAGEDHEL
+106 IPLAVAGKDHEQ
-118 AAFEAEQRLRI
+118 AAFDAEQRLRL
-129 AVGGPPVAGEEA
+129 AVSGASAAEAPAPP
-141 AAAPVP
+141 AAAPP
-147 TGPDVAVAAALPVA
+147 AAVAVQPPPPPL
-161 AATLPAEPAVGAPGA
+161 AENPPLRSEPGMA
-176 PPPTAEGPTG
+176 PPM

-192 PLSAPPEVKQAGP
+192 GASPI
-205 PRGVAARRPATAAPE
+205 ATAAGFE
-220 PPPAPP
+220 GGSSPPGPP
-226 ERPLAPPEPPA
+226 SENAAAADPLAA
-237 AAGASSTAPEPSDDR
+237 YGGTGRSSTAE
-252 GDAAQALDPVTGQAP
+252 T
-267 PAGAA
+267 
-272 VSAHAEPARPAAAEM
+272 

-294 IDELVR
+294 VDDLVR

-313 SALLERLERDP
+313 SALLERLGRDP
-324 SGMTEYRD
+324 SSLTEYRD

-344 LRARMVPVM
+344 LHARMIPVM

-368 ETGKEV
+368 ETGKQV

-407 GIESPDERR
+407 GIEPPDERR
-416 LRGKPM
+416 LHSKPL
-422 EGMVRLHAMQLGSE
+422 EGIIRLHAMQLGSE

-446 GIDVARVREAAGS
+446 GINVSRVREAAGL
-459 TDHTAMEMDDE
+459 TDASAIQMDDE

-509 RIEVRSDPGL
+509 RIEVRSDPGA

-537 VINSAGQAY
+537 VVHSAGQTF

-561 SATVG
+561 STTVG
-566 GRAMTMV
+566 GRAMTMLD
-573 EGRPVPIS
+573 GRPVPIS

-592 VEGPSVVV
+592 TDGPAVVV
-600 AGLTRSHAFRVDDL
+600 AGLTRSHALKVDDL

-627 LIPRLPAVAGAGVQ
+627 LIPPLPAVAGAGVQ

-659 RRMDSGDRS
+659 RRMESGDRAS
-668 VEAAE
+668 IAAAE
-673 GGRRD
+673 GPQREQP
-678 APVARRA
+678 APHRA

-712 SVATNGEEALTLIS
+712 QVANNGEEALARMS

-741 MDGFQLTEAIRGQPA
+741 MDGFELTESIRKQSA
-756 LASVPVIILTSR
+756 FANVPVIILTSR
-768 GSDED
+768 ASDED
-773 RRRGLECGADGYIV
+773 RRRGLEAGADGYIV
-787 KSGFDQSAL
+787 KSGFDQGAL
-796 LSAVEHLLGAER
+796 LTAVERLLGAER

>member
-1 MSGSDPFPE
+1 MSPQESLSE
-10 GDFQR
+10 NDFQR
-15 LFATEAEGRL
+15 LFAMEAEGRL

-35 EKGGANPERVAS
+35 EKGGATPEVVAS

-85 RGVDTPLI
+85 RGVDTALI
-93 DSVLAGVDAIRSL
+93 DAVLAGVDAIRTL
-106 IPLAVAGEDHEL
+106 IPLAVAGQEHEK
-118 AAFEAEQRLRI
+118 AAFDAEQRLRI
-129 AVGGPPVAGEEA
+129 AVGGPPVVDDKAAAGPDVTA
-141 AAAPVP
+141 PAAAPGATPSVRASAA
-147 TGPDVAVAAALPVA
+147 PDVTVPAPSAA
-161 AATLPAEPAVGAPGA
+161 A
-176 PPPTAEGPTG
+176 PPPVAP
-186 AAASPA
+186 AA
-192 PLSAPPEVKQAGP
+192 
-205 PRGVAARRPATAAPE
+205 
-220 PPPAPP
+220 PPPAPAR
-226 ERPLAPPEPPA
+226 EHHAGEGSVDA
-237 AAGASSTAPEPSDDR
+237 HGAADGAAG
-252 GDAAQALDPVTGQAP
+252 
-267 PAGAA
+267 
-272 VSAHAEPARPAAAEM
+272 HAEPARATATEM
-287 VQMPVHR
+287 LQIPVHR

-324 SGMTEYRD
+324 SGLTEYRD

-344 LRARMVPVM
+344 LHARMIPVM

-388 VLDRLADPL
+388 VLERLADPL

-407 GIESPDERR
+407 GVESADERR
-416 LRGKPM
+416 QKGKPA
-422 EGMVRLHAMQLGSE
+422 EGTIRLHAMQLGSE

-446 GIDVARVREAAGS
+446 GIDVARVRETAGR
-459 TDHTAMEMDDE
+459 TDRSAIEMDDE

-480 LSTATRVTGVSGRG
+480 LTTATKVTGVSGRG

-509 RIEVRSDPGL
+509 RIEVRSDPGM

-537 VINSAGQAY
+537 VIKAGGQAF
-546 AIPLHSVRAVLPPQP
+546 AIPLHSVRAVLPSQP

-566 GRAMTMV
+566 GRAMTMLD
-573 EGRPVPIS
+573 GRPVPIS
-581 SLASVLGTGNG
+581 SLSAVLGTGNG
-592 VEGPSVVV
+592 AVGPAVVL
-600 AGLTRSHAFRVDDL
+600 AGLTRSHAFTVDDL

-627 LIPRLPAVAGAGVQ
+627 LVPRLPAVAGAGVQ

-659 RRMDSGDRS
+659 RRMDNGDRS
-668 VEAAE
+668 QEAA
-673 GGRRD
+673 GGGGHEE
-678 APVARRA
+678 PVPHRA

-712 SVATNGEEALTLIS
+712 RVAVNGEEALAEIS
-726 EERPDLVLTDVQMPR
+726 HERPDLVLTDVQMPR
-741 MDGFQLTEAIRGQPA
+741 MDGFELTEAIRKQPS
-756 LASVPVIILTSR
+756 LASLPVIILTSR

-796 LSAVEHLLGAER
+796 LSAVERLLGADR

>member
-1 MSGSDPFPE
+1 MSPQESLSE
-10 GDFQR
+10 NDFQR
-15 LFATEAEGRL
+15 LFAMEAEGRL

-35 EKGGANPERVAS
+35 EKGGATPEVVAS

-85 RGVDTPLI
+85 RGVDTALI
-93 DSVLAGVDAIRSL
+93 DAVLAGVDAIRTL
-106 IPLAVAGEDHEL
+106 IPLAVAGQEHEEV
-118 AAFEAEQRLRI
+118 AFEAEQRLRI
-129 AVGGPPVAGEEA
+129 AVGGPPVVDDKAAAGPDVTA
-141 AAAPVP
+141 PAAAPGATPSVRASAA
-147 TGPDVAVAAALPVA
+147 PDVTVPAPSAA
-161 AATLPAEPAVGAPGA
+161 A
-176 PPPTAEGPTG
+176 PPPVAP
-186 AAASPA
+186 AA
-192 PLSAPPEVKQAGP
+192 
-205 PRGVAARRPATAAPE
+205 
-220 PPPAPP
+220 PPPAPAR
-226 ERPLAPPEPPA
+226 EHHAGDGSVEA
-237 AAGASSTAPEPSDDR
+237 HGAADGAAG
-252 GDAAQALDPVTGQAP
+252 
-267 PAGAA
+267 
-272 VSAHAEPARPAAAEM
+272 HAEPARATATEM
-287 VQMPVHR
+287 LQIPVHR

-324 SGMTEYRD
+324 SGLTEYRD

-344 LRARMVPVM
+344 LHARMIPVM

-388 VLDRLADPL
+388 VLERLADPL

-407 GIESPDERR
+407 GVESPDERR
-416 LRGKPM
+416 RNGKPA
-422 EGMVRLHAMQLGSE
+422 EGTVRLHAMQLGSE

-446 GIDVARVREAAGS
+446 GIDVTRVRETAGR
-459 TDHTAMEMDDE
+459 TDRSAIEMDDE

-480 LSTATRVTGVSGRG
+480 LTTATKVTGVSGRG

-509 RIEVRSDPGL
+509 RIEVRSDPGM

-537 VINSAGQAY
+537 VINAGGQAF
-546 AIPLHSVRAVLPPQP
+546 AIPLHSVRAVLPPQG
-561 SATVG
+561 SAMVG
-566 GRAMTMV
+566 GRAMTMLD
-573 EGRPVPIS
+573 GRPVPIS

-592 VEGPSVVV
+592 SEGPAVVV
-600 AGLTRSHAFRVDDL
+600 AGLTRSHAFTVDEL
-614 VDQRDVVVKGLGE
+614 IDQRDVVVKGLGE
-627 LIPRLPAVAGAGVQ
+627 LLPRMPAVAGAGVQ

-668 VEAAE
+668 HEAAS
-673 GGRRD
+673 GGGHEEIV
-678 APVARRA
+678 PQRA

-712 SVATNGEEALTLIS
+712 RVAVNGEEALTEIS
-726 EERPDLVLTDVQMPR
+726 HERPDLVLTDVQMPR
-741 MDGFQLTEAIRGQPA
+741 MDGFELTEAIRKQA
-756 LASVPVIILTSR
+756 SLASLPVIILTSR

-796 LSAVEHLLGAER
+796 LSAVERLLGADR

>member
-1 MSGSDPFPE
+1 VSPQESLSE

-35 EKGGANPERVAS
+35 EKGGATPEVVAS

-85 RGVDTPLI
+85 RGVDTALI
-93 DSVLAGVDAIRSL
+93 DAVLAGVDAIRTL
-106 IPLAVAGEDHEL
+106 IPLAVAGQEHEQV
-118 AAFEAEQRLRI
+118 AFDAEQALRI
-129 AVGGPPVAGEEA
+129 AVGGPPVVDDRAAAGATMPAPATAATAAPDAAVPTPA
-141 AAAPVP
+141 AAAPSP
-147 TGPDVAVAAALPVA
+147 AASPRS
-161 AATLPAEPAVGAPGA
+161 APGGGRA
-176 PPPTAEGPTG
+176 PDRTASTPAASPESVPPLPSDSEAAPPTA
-186 AAASPA
+186 PA
-192 PLSAPPEVKQAGP
+192 GEH
-205 PRGVAARRPATAAPE
+205 
-220 PPPAPP
+220 
-226 ERPLAPPEPPA
+226 
-237 AAGASSTAPEPSDDR
+237 AAGEGSAEAHRAVGS
-252 GDAAQALDPVTGQAP
+252 AAGHT
-267 PAGAA
+267 
-272 VSAHAEPARPAAAEM
+272 EPARATATEM
-287 VQMPVHR
+287 LQIPVHR
-294 IDELVR
+294 IDDLVR

-324 SGMTEYRD
+324 SGLTEYRD
-332 LVRSLNELQELA
+332 LVRSLNQLQELA
-344 LRARMVPVM
+344 LHARMIPVM

-368 ETGKEV
+368 DTGKEV

-388 VLDRLADPL
+388 VLERLADPL

-407 GIESPDERR
+407 GVESPDERR
-416 LRGKPM
+416 LHGKPV
-422 EGMVRLHAMQLGSE
+422 EGTIRLHAMQLGSE
-436 VVIAVSDDGR
+436 VVIAVSDDGS
-446 GIDVARVREAAGS
+446 GIDVARVREAAGR
-459 TDHTAMEMDDE
+459 TDRSAIKMDDE

-480 LSTATRVTGVSGRG
+480 LTTATKVTDVSGRG

-509 RIEVRSDPGL
+509 RIEVRSDPGI

-537 VINSAGQAY
+537 VITAGGQAY

-561 SATVG
+561 LAQVG
-566 GRAMTMV
+566 GRAMTMLD
-573 EGRPVPIS
+573 GRPVPIS
-581 SLASVLGTGNG
+581 SLAAVLGTGNG
-592 VEGPSVVV
+592 AVGPSVVV

-627 LIPRLPAVAGAGVQ
+627 LVPRLPAVAGAGVQ

-659 RRMDSGDRS
+659 RRMDNGDRS
-668 VEAAE
+668 QEAA
-673 GGRRD
+673 GGGGHEETV
-678 APVARRA
+678 PQRA

-712 SVATNGEEALTLIS
+712 RVAVNGEEALVEIS
-726 EERPDLVLTDVQMPR
+726 HERPDLVLTDVQMPR
-741 MDGFQLTEAIRGQPA
+741 MDGFELTEAIRKQPA
-756 LASVPVIILTSR
+756 LASLPVIILTSR

-773 RRRGLECGADGYIV
+773 HRRGLDVGADGYIV
-787 KSGFDQSAL
+787 KSGFDQAAL
-796 LSAVEHLLGAER
+796 LSAVERLLGAER

>member
-1 MSGSDPFPE
+1 MSPQESLSE
-10 GDFQR
+10 SDFQR

-35 EKGGANPERVAS
+35 EKGGANPEVVAS

-85 RGVDTPLI
+85 RGVDTALI
-93 DSVLAGVDAIRSL
+93 DAVLGGVDAIRTL
-106 IPLAVAGEDHEL
+106 IPLAVAGQEHEQV
-118 AAFEAEQRLRI
+118 AFDAEQALRI
-129 AVGGPPVAGEEA
+129 AVGGPPVVDDRAAAGATMPAPATAATAAPDAAVPTPA
-141 AAAPVP
+141 AAAPSP
-147 TGPDVAVAAALPVA
+147 AASPRS
-161 AATLPAEPAVGAPGA
+161 APGGGRA
-176 PPPTAEGPTG
+176 PDRTASTPAASPESAPPLPSDSEAAPPTA
-186 AAASPA
+186 PA
-192 PLSAPPEVKQAGP
+192 GEH
-205 PRGVAARRPATAAPE
+205 
-220 PPPAPP
+220 
-226 ERPLAPPEPPA
+226 
-237 AAGASSTAPEPSDDR
+237 AAGEGSAEAHRAVGS
-252 GDAAQALDPVTGQAP
+252 AAGHT
-267 PAGAA
+267 
-272 VSAHAEPARPAAAEM
+272 EPARATATEM
-287 VQMPVHR
+287 LQIPVHR
-294 IDELVR
+294 IDDLVR

-324 SGMTEYRD
+324 SGLTEYRD
-332 LVRSLNELQELA
+332 LVRSLNQLQELA
-344 LRARMVPVM
+344 LHARMIPVM

-368 ETGKEV
+368 DTGKEV

-388 VLDRLADPL
+388 VLERLADPL

-407 GIESPDERR
+407 GVESPDERR
-416 LRGKPM
+416 LHGKPV
-422 EGMVRLHAMQLGSE
+422 EGTIRLHAMQLGSE
-436 VVIAVSDDGR
+436 VVIAVSDDGS
-446 GIDVARVREAAGS
+446 GIDVARVREAAGR
-459 TDHTAMEMDDE
+459 TDRSAIEMDDE

-480 LSTATRVTGVSGRG
+480 LTTATKVTDVSGRG

-509 RIEVRSDPGL
+509 RIEVRSDPGI

-537 VINSAGQAY
+537 VITAGGQAY

-561 SATVG
+561 SAQVG
-566 GRAMTMV
+566 GRAMTMLD
-573 EGRPVPIS
+573 GRPVPIS
-581 SLASVLGTGNG
+581 SLAAVLGTGNG
-592 VEGPSVVV
+592 AVGPSVVV

-627 LIPRLPAVAGAGVQ
+627 LVPRLPAVAGAGVQ

-659 RRMDSGDRS
+659 RRMDNGDRS
-668 VEAAE
+668 QEAA
-673 GGRRD
+673 GGGGHEETV
-678 APVARRA
+678 PQRA

-704 FENAGYRV
+704 FENAGYSVRV
-712 SVATNGEEALTLIS
+712 AVNGEEALVEIS
-726 EERPDLVLTDVQMPR
+726 HERPDLVLTDVQMPR
-741 MDGFQLTEAIRGQPA
+741 MDGFELTEAIRKQPA
-756 LASVPVIILTSR
+756 LASLPVIILTSR

-773 RRRGLECGADGYIV
+773 RRRGLDVGADGYIV
-787 KSGFDQSAL
+787 KSGFDQAAL
-796 LSAVEHLLGAER
+796 LSAVERLLGAER